1 MEKAKE
7 LLKLIKQQDDC
18 DQSITD
24 KINLYYD
31 DSNEAKHQYL
41 IKKCKKWPL
50 KFERSKGAY

>member
-41 IKKCKKWPL
+41 IKKCKKMAF
-50 KFERSKGAY
+50 KV

>member
-7 LLKLIKQQDDC
+7 LFKQIKQQDDC

-24 KINLYYD
+24 KINLYYE

-41 IKKCKKWPL
+41 IKKCKKMAF
-50 KFERSKGAY
+50 KV